1 MGYYKRRS
9 TRKETTAQSL
19 ARYKRQQEKQ
29 RKAREARR
37 IRELEDRMP
46 GGILNPMT
54 PKWCKFSEYPTI
66 SLAHSQVRYRGT
78 TELNAHLKG
87 TEPAEFKCTMQ
98 GHCKRVEV
106 TREQHAAWM
115 SRVCNVRFGKRWYR
129 HPITSVS
136 YEEFCNRY
144 HVYERHTK
152 YLD

>member
-1 MGYYKRRS
+1 MAYSKRRKA
-9 TRKETTAQSL
+9 RKETTAQAL

-29 RKAREARR
+29 RKAREARQAYER
-37 IRELEDRMP
+37 AALAP
-46 GGILNPMT
+46 GGSKNPLT
-54 PKWCKFSEYPTI
+54 PQWCKFSEYPTI

-87 TEPAEFKCTMQ
+87 TEPGEFTCPMQ

-106 TREQHAAWM
+106 TREQHTAWM
-115 SRVCNVRFGKRWYR
+115 RCVTNVQFGKRWYR

-144 HVYERHTK
+144 HVYERHAK